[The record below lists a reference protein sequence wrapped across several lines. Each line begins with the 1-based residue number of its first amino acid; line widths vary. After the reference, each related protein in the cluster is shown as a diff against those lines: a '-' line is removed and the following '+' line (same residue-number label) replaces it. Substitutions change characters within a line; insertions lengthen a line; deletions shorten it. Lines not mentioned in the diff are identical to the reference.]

1 MLRLN
6 YEDMK
11 NMEVGEVYYESSQ
24 YSNIKFTLIEK
35 PVEIIGE
42 MTQLIFKGSVIGRE
56 DINFLVTKG
65 LEHYGPKI
73 YKQPAYVGV
82 QNIGF

>member
-1 MLRLN
+1 MMRLSYN
-6 YEDMK
+6 DMK
-11 NMEVGEVYYESSQ
+11 SMKVGEVYYESSQ
-24 YSNIKFTLIEK
+24 YNNTKFILIEK
-35 PVEIIGE
+35 PKEIVGE
-42 MTQLIFKGSVIGRE
+42 MTQLVFKGSVEGRE
-56 DINFLVTKG
+56 DVNFLVTKG

>member
-1 MLRLN
+1 MLRLG

-11 NMEVGEVYYESSQ
+11 NMKVGEVYYESNQ
-24 YSNIKFTLIEK
+24 YSNTKFTIIVK
-35 PVEIIGE
+35 PTEIIGE
-42 MTQLIFKGSVIGRE
+42 MTQLVFKGSVKERE
-56 DINFLVTKG
+56 DVNFLVTKG